1 MRARKIV
8 QIDPQTGA
16 ILRTQPLR
24 HRRYLVDGELLHRTW
39 ESDASEVRRVDP
51 QSGEVLEAIAMPAG
65 ISVSGLESDGGD
77 RLFCGG
83 GSCGKVRVVRHPKRS
98 PARG

>member
-1 MRARKIV
+1 
-8 QIDPQTGA
+8 
-16 ILRTQPLR
+16 
-24 HRRYLVDGELLHRTW
+24 
-39 ESDASEVRRVDP
+39 
-51 QSGEVLEAIAMPAG
+51 MPAG

-83 GSCGKVRVVRHPKRS
+83 GSHGKVRVIRHPKRG